1 MALLLILLAFFAF
14 IGFGTG
20 STAVGPITQGSSS
33 TGSASATGSASTT
46 GSASSN
52 VTQSSVQ
59 TVNGVTRASCVVVTW
74 KAGQPAHRRPCH
86 KAPAKP

>member
-1 MALLLILLAFFAF
+1 MALLFVLLALFAF
-14 IGFGTG
+14 LGFGTG
-20 STAVGPITQGSSS
+20 SPSVGRVTQSS
-33 TGSASATGSASTT
+33 SATGSATAT
-46 GSASSN
+46 GGASST

-59 TVNGVTRASCVVVTW
+59 TVNGVTKATCIVVTW

>member
-1 MALLLILLAFFAF
+1 MALLFVLLALFAF
-14 IGFGTG
+14 LGFGTG
-20 STAVGPITQGSSS
+20 SPSVGRVTQSS
-33 TGSASATGSASTT
+33 SATGSANAT
-46 GSASSN
+46 GGASST

-59 TVNGVTRASCVVVTW
+59 TVNGVTKETCIVVTW

>member
-1 MALLLILLAFFAF
+1 MALLFVLLALFAF
-14 IGFGTG
+14 LGFGTG
-20 STAVGPITQGSSS
+20 SPSVGRVTQSS
-33 TGSASATGSASTT
+33 SATGSATET
-46 GSASSN
+46 GGASST

-59 TVNGVTRASCVVVTW
+59 TVNGVTKTTCIVVTW

>member
-1 MALLLILLAFFAF
+1 MALLLVLLALFAF
-14 IGFGTG
+14 LGFVT
-20 STAVGPITQGSSS
+20 GSSS
-33 TGSASATGSASTT
+33 VGRVTQSSSATGSATAT
-46 GSASSN
+46 GGASST

-59 TVNGVTRASCVVVTW
+59 TVNGVTKGTCIVVTW

>member
-14 IGFGTG
+14 LGFGTG
-20 STAVGPITQGSSS
+20 SPTVGRATQSS
-33 TGSASATGSASTT
+33 SATGSATAT
-46 GSASSN
+46 GSASST
-52 VTQSSVQ
+52 VTQNSVQ
-59 TVNGVTRASCVVVTW
+59 TVNGVTKETCVVVTW